1 MEPVADSWESKVVV
15 VAVLAVVDTRKSK
28 HSVDHD
34 YSRLHYHSRLQ

>member
-15 VAVLAVVDTRKSK
+15 AVVAVVDTRKSK

-34 YSRLHYHSRLQ
+34 YSRLHYHSRLH